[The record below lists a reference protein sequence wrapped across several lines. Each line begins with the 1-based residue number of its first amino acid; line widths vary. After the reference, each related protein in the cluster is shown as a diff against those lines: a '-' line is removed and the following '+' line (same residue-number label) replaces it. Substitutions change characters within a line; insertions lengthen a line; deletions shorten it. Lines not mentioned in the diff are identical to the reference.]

1 MGQLLF
7 ALLLIFGSIGVWVL
21 ISKTQSKTET
31 EWEKNNR
38 KRIEE
43 ERRVIAKK
51 REELK
56 KQGIASCPKCG
67 STSIAT
73 VNRGYSMVS
82 GFIGS
87 GKPINVC
94 QVCGHKWETG
104 K

>member
-1 MGQLLF
+1 MSQLLIG
-7 ALLLIFGSIGVWVL
+7 LLLIFGSLGVWYL
-21 ISKTQSKTET
+21 ISKTQNSNET

-43 ERRVIAKK
+43 ERRAIAKK

-73 VNRGYSMVS
+73 VNRGYSMVT

-87 GKPINVC
+87 GKPVNVC

>member
-1 MGQLLF
+1 MEKLIIG
-7 ALLLIFGSIGVWVL
+7 LLLIFGVFGVYYL
-21 ISKTQSKTET
+21 ISKLQNTSEI
-31 EWEKNNR
+31 E
-38 KRIEE
+38 RIEDKN
-43 ERRVIAKK
+43 RALAKK

-73 VNRGYSMVS
+73 VNRGYSMVT

-87 GKPINVC
+87 GKPVNVC

>member
-1 MGQLLF
+1 MEKLTIG
-7 ALLLIFGSIGVWVL
+7 LLLIFGVFGVYYL
-21 ISKTQSKTET
+21 ISKLQNTSEI
-31 EWEKNNR
+31 E
-38 KRIEE
+38 RIEDKN
-43 ERRVIAKK
+43 RALAKK

-73 VNRGYSMVS
+73 VNRGYSMVT

-87 GKPINVC
+87 GKPVNVC

>member
-1 MGQLLF
+1 MEKLIIG
-7 ALLLIFGSIGVWVL
+7 LLLIFGSFGVYYL
-21 ISKTQSKTET
+21 ISKLQNTSEI
-31 EWEKNNR
+31 E
-38 KRIEE
+38 RIEDKN
-43 ERRVIAKK
+43 RALAKK

-73 VNRGYSMVS
+73 VNRGYSMVT

-87 GKPINVC
+87 GKPVNVC